1 MLTSRS
7 PLPIEGEMSKE
18 QRGAITEMY
27 SMPQLPDIALISQV
41 LIFGNRRAFD
51 SLVKRYQGG
60 VRRFLTSLAS
70 GDETL
75 ADDLAQETFIKA
87 WTSLGTFKNRSN
99 FGTWLYRIAYN
110 VFYDYIRS
118 RKETCPIDD
127 ADSAM
132 DELYQTAPSESY
144 VVSDV
149 NEALRLLRTAERT
162 CISLHLMEDLPIE
175 RIAEITGMPE
185 GTVKS
190 HLARGKEKLATYLRR
205 NGYDR

>member
-1 MLTSRS
+1 
-7 PLPIEGEMSKE
+7 
-18 QRGAITEMY
+18 
-27 SMPQLPDIALISQV
+27 MPQLPDIVLISQV

-70 GDETL
+70 SDEAL
-75 ADDLAQETFIKA
+75 AEDLAQETFIKA
-87 WTSLGTFKNRSN
+87 YTSLETFKNRSN

-118 RKETCPIDD
+118 RKEACLMDDTNYPIE
-127 ADSAM
+127 
-132 DELYQTAPSESY
+132 ELYQTSPTESY
-144 VVSDV
+144 VTSDV
-149 NEALRLLRTAERT
+149 NKALGLLRPAERT
-162 CISLHLMEDLPIE
+162 CVTLHLMEDLPIDK
-175 RIAEITGMPE
+175 ITEITGMPE

-190 HLARGKEKLATYLRR
+190 HIARGKEKLATYLRR

>member
-1 MLTSRS
+1 
-7 PLPIEGEMSKE
+7 
-18 QRGAITEMY
+18 
-27 SMPQLPDIALISQV
+27 MPQLPDIALISQV

-70 GDETL
+70 GDEML

-87 WTSLGTFKNRSN
+87 YTSLATYKKQAN
-99 FGTWLYRIAYN
+99 FGSWLYRIAYN

-118 RKETCPIDD
+118 RKETCLMDD
-127 ADSAM
+127 ADSVV
-132 DELYQTAPSESY
+132 DELYQTPPSESY
-144 VVSDV
+144 VVSDI
-149 NEALRLLRTAERT
+149 NEAMKLLRTAERT
-162 CISLHLMEDLPIE
+162 CITLHLMDDLTID
-175 RIAEITGMPE
+175 RIVEITGMPE

-190 HLARGKEKLATYLRR
+190 HLARGKEKLITYLRR